1 MAGKREGVGTRYAI
15 ELIGPTLRFVSAN
28 FFYLFLKFLKK
39 GFLALILGV
48 ATGLL
53 FIFLT
58 SFIFPLLGIPVE
70 SMDLIWS
77 DRLAFVR
84 LLTGRPLVL
93 AIALL
98 LVSTAMGLTS
108 WSYQAISS
116 TSFIF
121 VKGRFEGADP
131 DLWAIIRRIK
141 YQLLPYQIF
150 NIGFLVMFLFIF
162 PLLANA
168 VFGAEAIIFLESAE
182 YGIFSFVLISL
193 VLFLT
198 QFWLWEL
205 LVAEKGIFESLAA
218 SLSIIRKKFLSVVL
232 FDIISIAIL
241 SLVFAPYFF
250 FVFFI
255 DLSFSFAE
263 IRYTIIASL
272 SVVAVLL
279 TIEIAAMEAI
289 FFPYAYSFWKAA
301 RPE

>member
-1 MAGKREGVGTRYAI
+1 MAGKRGGVGTRYAI
-15 ELIGPTLRFVSAN
+15 ELIGPTLRFVTAN

-48 ATGLL
+48 ATALL
-53 FIFLT
+53 FVFLT

-70 SMDLIWS
+70 SMDLVWS

-84 LLTGRPLVL
+84 LLIERPLVL

-108 WSYQAISS
+108 WAFQAISS
-116 TSFIF
+116 TSFIS
-121 VKGRFEGADP
+121 VKGRFEGTDP
-131 DLWAIIRRIK
+131 GLLAIFNRIK
-141 YQLLPYQIF
+141 YRLLPYQVF
-150 NIGFLVMFLFIF
+150 NIGFPVLFLFIF
-162 PLLANA
+162 PLIANA
-168 VFGAEAIIFLESAE
+168 LYGTDAILFLESAE

-205 LVAEKGIFESLAA
+205 LVAEKGIFESLAG

-250 FVFFI
+250 FVFFA
-255 DLSFSFAE
+255 DLSFSFSE

-272 SVVAVLL
+272 SVLSVIL

-301 RPE
+301 RRE